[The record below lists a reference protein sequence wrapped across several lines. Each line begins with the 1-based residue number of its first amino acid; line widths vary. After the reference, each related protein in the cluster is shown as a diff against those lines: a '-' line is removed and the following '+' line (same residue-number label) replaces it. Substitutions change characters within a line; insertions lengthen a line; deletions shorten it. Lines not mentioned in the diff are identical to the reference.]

1 MSLVVLGLTSL
12 DLLAIDQSPTLT
24 FLIVTSLV
32 TIFSLPSKEND
43 KFISEEVDEFNVILL
58 ENFPAD
64 SGMYDNNS
72 LFLDKFLSS
81 LPSAIIFPSPKF
93 I

>member
-43 KFISEEVDEFNVILL
+43 KFMSEEVDEFNVILL

-64 SGMYDNNS
+64 
-72 LFLDKFLSS
+72 
-81 LPSAIIFPSPKF
+81 
-93 I
+93 